1 MDEFIGEFVADTR
14 DGFDHIR
21 NDLALWALDPHNRAA
36 LDAVFRFVH
45 TVRGNCGFLKFA
57 RFEHLCVP
65 AEAVL
70 ADIRSGKR
78 AADNNLV
85 AALICVIERIG
96 MLADAIE
103 AGTGLS
109 AADEHDMIAA
119 LGVDVPARSL
129 VAPGLHRLAARERT
143 IRLSAVQFDTLVAT
157 IEELEAAHRTL
168 LDMVAHAALPAHF
181 NPALSR
187 LCSAIATTGDALTR
201 SRKQALDSLVPG
213 LDRLAA
219 QAAEVLGKSIRLET
233 HGTHILLDRE
243 WIDALRDSF
252 VHIIRNAIDH
262 GIEPM
267 EERVLAAKETCGII
281 TLSAFEADGGVTI
294 IVEDDGR
301 GVDLTQMGAADD
313 NALLTLLA
321 KPGFS
326 TAADSVV
333 SGRGVGLDA
342 VRRRIE
348 ELGGRVA
355 IRSRQGQGM
364 QILMSFGRAQ
374 MVRDAA

>member
-109 AADEHDMIAA
+109 AADEHDMIARRRRSGA
-119 LGVDVPARSL
+119 QSGCAGITPPCSARTHHPA
-129 VAPGLHRLAARERT
+129 
-143 IRLSAVQFDTLVAT
+143 F
-157 IEELEAAHRTL
+157 
-168 LDMVAHAALPAHF
+168 
-181 NPALSR
+181 
-187 LCSAIATTGDALTR
+187 CSAI
-201 SRKQALDSLVPG
+201 
-213 LDRLAA
+213 
-219 QAAEVLGKSIRLET
+219 
-233 HGTHILLDRE
+233 
-243 WIDALRDSF
+243 
-252 VHIIRNAIDH
+252 
-262 GIEPM
+262 
-267 EERVLAAKETCGII
+267 
-281 TLSAFEADGGVTI
+281 
-294 IVEDDGR
+294 
-301 GVDLTQMGAADD
+301 
-313 NALLTLLA
+313 
-321 KPGFS
+321 
-326 TAADSVV
+326 
-333 SGRGVGLDA
+333 
-342 VRRRIE
+342 
-348 ELGGRVA
+348 
-355 IRSRQGQGM
+355 
-364 QILMSFGRAQ
+364 
-374 MVRDAA
+374 